1 MRNTAFSGM
10 LGVSVL
16 NHSPY
21 FILFFLCTHRCALK
35 MYACAPLSH
44 FLMLL
49 LLLGI
54 SAACPSVCS
63 CSESQ
68 REVDC
73 SWRGLR
79 HLPFGLQPNI
89 FSLNLSHN
97 RLSDLDNQISPYTH
111 LRTLDVSH
119 NRLTRL
125 PTSLPRS
132 LWEIR
137 ASGNRIRLLEK
148 NDTAY
153 HWNLRELDLS
163 SNKLERVVLINN
175 TMPNL
180 RALNLSHNRFW
191 TVPTNMPQNLEIVD
205 LSHNTLVQILPGS
218 LDRLSKLSHF
228 YLHANRFTMVN
239 ESIFE
244 KLYGLRLITLG
255 DNPWACEDKANIS
268 YLLAW
273 ARHTSARVLG
283 CPCHTWPICGETYLA
298 RTRSWHFA
306 SYTLSPFGTAQ
317 VQGASTHYWS
327 EKVST
332 VSHHRRE
339 TPSASSRPAENKVF
353 KHGFPLTSTSDSI
366 STLDK
371 HAPTDGPFPTED
383 LLATDAFFSTTRVL
397 TTSTRRTTT
406 LRTRSVKRANQGLS
420 KNASPERGCW
430 DTFAVSLL
438 VLMITHQVIS

>member
-1 MRNTAFSGM
+1 
-10 LGVSVL
+10 
-16 NHSPY
+16 
-21 FILFFLCTHRCALK
+21 
-35 MYACAPLSH
+35 MYECAPLPR
-44 FLMLL
+44 LLLLLL

-79 HLPFGLQPNI
+79 HLPDGLRPNI
-89 FSLNLSHN
+89 LSLNLSHN
-97 RLSDLDNQISPYTH
+97 RLSDLDHQLSPYTH

-119 NRLTRL
+119 NRLSRL
-125 PTSLPRS
+125 PASLPRS

-148 NDTAY
+148 NDTTY

-163 SNKLERVVLINN
+163 ANKLERVVFINN
-175 TMPNL
+175 TLPGL

-191 TVPTNMPQNLEIVD
+191 TVPTNMPQNLELVD
-205 LSHNTLVQILPGS
+205 LSHNTLVQILSGS
-218 LDRLSKLSHF
+218 LDRLFNLARF
-228 YLHANRFTMVN
+228 YLHANRFSMVN
-239 ESIFE
+239 ESVFE
-244 KLYGLRLITLG
+244 KLHGLRLITLG

-283 CPCHTWPICGETYLA
+283 CPCNTWPICGEAHLA
-298 RTRSWHFA
+298 RTGSWHFA
-306 SYTLSPFGTAQ
+306 SYTVSPFGTAQ
-317 VQGASTHYWS
+317 VQGASIHYWA
-327 EKVST
+327 EKARTVPHPSMEAPRAST
-332 VSHHRRE
+332 GPDE
-339 TPSASSRPAENKVF
+339 YKAF
-353 KHGFPLTSTSDSI
+353 KNGFLLTSSPDSL

-371 HAPTDGPFPTED
+371 HAPTDAP
-383 LLATDAFFSTTRVL
+383 LATDAFFTTTRVL
-397 TTSTRRTTT
+397 TSSTRRTTT

-420 KNASPERGCW
+420 RNASAERGFW

-438 VLMITHQVIS
+438 LMMIIHQVIS